1 MWLASTV
8 TAASCSPRIR
18 GVNGN
23 GWRATT
29 VTRTD
34 EPGSR
39 HARADGRHST
49 LISAGDNEWSRNVSR
64 AVVFARTNA
73 VSTDE
78 EETKAWAA
86 DWLAADTPYDARC
99 TSNTAIMM

>member
-8 TAASCSPRIR
+8 TAASCSPKIR
-18 GVNGN
+18 GVSGS

-49 LISAGDNEWSRNVSR
+49 RTSAADTAWSRNVSR
-64 AVVFARTNA
+64 AVVFAREIA

-86 DWLAADTPYDARC
+86 DWRAADTPYDARC